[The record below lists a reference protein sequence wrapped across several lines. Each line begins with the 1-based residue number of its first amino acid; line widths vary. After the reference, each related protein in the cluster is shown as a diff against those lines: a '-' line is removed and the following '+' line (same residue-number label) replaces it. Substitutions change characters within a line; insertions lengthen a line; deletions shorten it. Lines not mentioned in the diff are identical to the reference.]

1 MSGYVSPEDYLG
13 VLDGRE
19 SIFEPDSRFS
29 YCNGGF
35 VVLALLA
42 QRASDIEFHE
52 LVRERVIRPAG
63 LTATDYLRSDQLPG
77 DAAVGYVQV
86 DGAWRTNVFVG
97 MDAGSSFAPE
107 HRRRDR
113 HHDVGAR
120 HDGHGAWG
128 VGEAL
133 GIDNL

>member
-97 MDAGSSFAPE
+97 MDAGSSFYSFHDPA
-107 HRRRDR
+107 RDLTFSVLGNTSYAVWPLA
-113 HHDVGAR
+113 DVLLA
-120 HDGHGAWG
+120 A
-128 VGEAL
+128 AS
-133 GIDNL
+133 